1 MLGFGQNSFRESTKV
16 RPVAARL
23 IAIAEYEWTIRSNTT
38 GFVKLTGK
46 AMDGKAAKSLP
57 LLGFLTVVDSPA
69 HGLFG
74 GYLVLSC
81 AGRPLEF
88 HCTAPVRASR
98 AQKILYGPT
107 LEPFLYGEQ
116 IGRSLIANSKLQ
128 PSAVL
133 TNSRPVLATGQ
144 FTELPVVLIDNSAG
158 TGNNRPVAPSETQ
171 MLDQVTAKPT
181 SVKVGEYFVEL
192 PAGDHATIIK
202 QLREI
207 SQQIDLL
214 EPFDRI
220 DEAIREAQRV
230 GESTRDVA

>member
-1 MLGFGQNSFRESTKV
+1 
-16 RPVAARL
+16 
-23 IAIAEYEWTIRSNTT
+23 
-38 GFVKLTGK
+38 
-46 AMDGKAAKSLP
+46 MDRKAAKSLP
-57 LLGFLTVVDSPA
+57 LLGFLAVVDSPA

-74 GYLVLSC
+74 GYLVLSRS
-81 AGRPLEF
+81 GRPLEF

-116 IGRSLIANSKLQ
+116 IGRTLIANSKLQ

-133 TNSRPVLATGQ
+133 TNSRPVLAAGQ
-144 FTELPVVLIDNSAG
+144 FTQMPVVLIGSNSG
-158 TGNNRPVAPSETQ
+158 DGNNRPVAPSEMPLSQTLSQ
-171 MLDQVTAKPT
+171 ATVTPT

>member
-1 MLGFGQNSFRESTKV
+1 MN
-16 RPVAARL
+16 
-23 IAIAEYEWTIRSNTT
+23 
-38 GFVKLTGK
+38 GK
-46 AMDGKAAKSLP
+46 SAKSLP
-57 LLGFLTVVDSPA
+57 PLGFLTVVDSPV

-81 AGRPLEF
+81 SGRPLEF

-128 PSAVL
+128 PSVVL
-133 TNSRPVLATGQ
+133 TNSRPVLAAGQ
-144 FTELPVVLIDNSAG
+144 FTELPVVLIDNSVRD
-158 TGNNRPVAPSETQ
+158 NRPVAPSETPLPQ
-171 MLDQVTAKPT
+171 TPSQATPTST

-207 SQQIDLL
+207 SLQIDLL